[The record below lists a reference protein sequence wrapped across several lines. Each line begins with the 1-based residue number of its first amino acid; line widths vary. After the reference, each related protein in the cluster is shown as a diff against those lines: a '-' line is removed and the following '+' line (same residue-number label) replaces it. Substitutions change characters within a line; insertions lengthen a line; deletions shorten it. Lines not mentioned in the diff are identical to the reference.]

1 MSQDYEQAME
11 LVNNLTALWNAHD
24 TAHIGDIYSNDFVG
38 KDVAYPPLVTGHEGL
53 AAQMDRYF
61 EAFPDLEFTNEKVVV
76 QSDTIALYWRAR
88 GTHRGTLMNIPAT
101 GRQIDVCGTT
111 ILTVHDGKVQDA
123 VHVWDM
129 AGLLRTI
136 GLLPDP
142 NPPENEFESLANN
155 LPLKSSE
162 DSSEVEIS

>member
-1 MSQDYEQAME
+1 MSQDYEKAME

-24 TAHIGDIYSNDFVG
+24 TARIGDIYSHDFVG
-38 KDVAYPPLVTGHEGL
+38 RDVAFPSPVTGHDGL
-53 AAQMDRYF
+53 AEQMDRYF

-76 QSDTIALYWRAR
+76 QSNTIALYWRAR

-101 GRQIDVCGTT
+101 GRQVDVCGTT
-111 ILTVHDGKVQDA
+111 MLTVHDGKVQDA

-136 GLLPDP
+136 GLLPDA
-142 NPPENEFESLANN
+142 NPSENEFESLEGN
-155 LPLKSSE
+155 LPLQSSE
-162 DSSEVEIS
+162 DSPEVGIS